1 MQLNQ
6 DEFSE
11 FLIYRFDI
19 KKHTSG
25 AKAPESQYK
34 VARFS
39 LLNFFPWNWDP
50 CDRLPMGY
58 NFVEDRSGN
67 ASWDK
72 VFETYK
78 GALEFILN
86 TIKEERQTK
95 AESKGILIDRIARDD
110 MRAFM
115 SDNARI
121 KLDDCNDRIRG
132 EK

>member
-11 FLIYRFDI
+11 FLIYRF
-19 KKHTSG
+19 G
-25 AKAPESQYK
+25 AKTPGHQYK

-58 NFVEDRSGN
+58 NFIEDRLRD
-67 ASWDK
+67 ASWDRT
-72 VFETYK
+72 FETYE
-78 GALEFILN
+78 GAREFVLS
-86 TIKEERQTK
+86 TIKEEQQAK
-95 AESKGILIDRIARDD
+95 AKSAGILVDRIARDD
-110 MRAFM
+110 IRAFL
-115 SDNARI
+115 SDSARI
-121 KLDDCNDRIRG
+121 KLDDYNDRLRG